1 MSATAMPLVAYT
13 LVIGGVFILL
23 ASLSPLQQLTW
34 QLPRGSVRNRWRIM
48 TGLIVAFI
56 AGYLG
61 FAMTLHTTRID
72 LAGLI
77 VPGVF
82 FSGACFVWLTVG
94 LSLRTTLD
102 IMRIDLLSQEAVTDA
117 LTDVFNRRYLDRCL
131 AEEIERARR
140 YELPLSVLLFDID
153 HFKRIND
160 DFGHQTGDHVLAAL
174 ARLLKLAKRET
185 DVLARYG
192 GEEFMLITPH
202 THAWSAAKLAERLRQ
217 CIEAHD
223 FALPARSD
231 GGGTAQM
238 TSVVV
243 TSSIGVASLSDTG
256 VDGAASLIGVADAN
270 LYRAKQQGRNRVVV
284 NEMGSA
290 VPVGG

>member
-1 MSATAMPLVAYT
+1 
-13 LVIGGVFILL
+13 
-23 ASLSPLQQLTW
+23 
-34 QLPRGSVRNRWRIM
+34 M
-48 TGLIVAFI
+48 TGLVVGFIV
-56 AGYLG
+56 GYLG
-61 FAMTLHTTRID
+61 FAMTLHSIRID
-72 LAGLI
+72 LPGLI

-82 FSGACFVWLTVG
+82 FSGACFVWLAVR

-160 DFGHQTGDHVLAAL
+160 DFGHQTGDQVLASL

-192 GEEFMLITPH
+192 GEEFMLIAPH
-202 THAWSAAKLAERLRQ
+202 THAGSAAKLAERLRQ
-217 CIEAHD
+217 CIEAND

-231 GGGTAQM
+231 SGGTAQM
-238 TSVVV
+238 VSVVI

-256 VDGAASLIGVADAN
+256 VDSVAGLIGVADAN
-270 LYRAKQQGRNRVVV
+270 LYRAKQQGRNCVVV

-290 VPVGG
+290 VPVVG